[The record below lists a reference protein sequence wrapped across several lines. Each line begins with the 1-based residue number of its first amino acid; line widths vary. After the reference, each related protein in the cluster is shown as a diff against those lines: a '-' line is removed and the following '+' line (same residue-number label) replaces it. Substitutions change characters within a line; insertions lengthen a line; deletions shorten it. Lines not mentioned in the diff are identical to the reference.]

1 VHSKV
6 GNRDGVVGVLL
17 LVVTKMQ
24 HTTSQPEAREE
35 TEQWEWVPAATDSNR
50 SRAGGAVVLA
60 TSCLTIGILIG
71 ALWGPGLQKLTITAA
86 RTASDTPQSSLRGR
100 TQEPTL
106 ALEGPSHT
114 LPNSQEAEPKPTI
127 LNERSAKVEIDERS
141 PLGQTRGTELAAE
154 PRDVNLPSSN
164 VANPRAEPKRRA
176 SPWHEP
182 VRERDLSAK
191 PAQKQ
196 TAERTFKDYTD
207 LRKYALGK

>member
-1 VHSKV
+1 MHSKV

-24 HTTSQPEAREE
+24 NTTSQPEAREE

-141 PLGQTRGTELAAE
+141 PDSSAE
-154 PRDVNLPSSN
+154 PRDASHASSN
-164 VANPRAEPKRRA
+164 VAIPRAEPKRRA

-191 PAQKQ
+191 LAQKQ